1 MNIAGS
7 IFGGIAAS
15 KAMKKVKNNIED
27 QKRDNQNWYDQRY
40 NEDATQRADAQRI
53 LTQTQE
59 AIRNR
64 NRQAAGTQAVM
75 GGTEESVAAAKA
87 ANNQALAD
95 ATAQIAVNAENRKDQ
110 IEQSYQQ
117 KDAQLQAQLNDI
129 EINKGK
135 NIAQAVQGVGQ
146 AGSGIGEAFEGTK
159 LAEKI
164 NGKLGF

>member
-135 NIAQAVQGVGQ
+135 NIAQAIGGVSQ
-146 AGSGIGEAFEGTK
+146 AAAGIANAF
-159 LAEKI
+159 
-164 NGKLGF
+164 